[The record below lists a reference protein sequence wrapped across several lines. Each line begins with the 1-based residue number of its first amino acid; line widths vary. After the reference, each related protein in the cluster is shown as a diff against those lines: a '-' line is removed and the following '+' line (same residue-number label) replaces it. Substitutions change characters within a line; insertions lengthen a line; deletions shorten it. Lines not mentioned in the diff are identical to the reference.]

1 MPEQLQSITCV
12 AQDIRQSKTNTW
24 YAGTGEFLGNSAG
37 GGGDANYR
45 GDGIYKSVD
54 GGNTWDQLEST
65 VVETPESN
73 ASNFQFIYN
82 LVTNPISNDDI
93 LYAAT
98 IGALLVS
105 EDGGEAWSMLKGDF
119 SDEMSK
125 VTDVAITSNGLVYTT
140 FSQTSANSAEPSAD
154 AGIFLSLDG
163 QFFDDITPDSIPDGF
178 DRIVMSI
185 FEGDEN
191 IVYFLGHCDDYGLT
205 NHFLFKYIHVE
216 QNPTWVNLSDNL
228 PYFPNSPDYNFD
240 SQNAYDLCINI
251 KPDDEQTILIGGT
264 CLYRSTD
271 GFTSNN
277 NTAVIGGYDNDAEP
291 IPLIENSWV
300 DQHVICF
307 LPSNNDMV
315 FIGNDG
321 GVRRII
327 DVAQNEPVWEEL
339 NQNYATTQFYTIAV
353 DPTLDTEPK
362 FLGGLQD
369 RGCWGAEYDDFPN
382 WEMYPLAGD
391 GSYCAITDGGDPFY
405 ISFQEGAV
413 IRIFDDDIETRVDPA
428 DVDGSNYL
436 FINPFI
442 LDPNQDSVMYQLA
455 GDIIYRNHN
464 LNGIPFEDDEDPTMI
479 NWEAI
484 SSTELSDDQYTAI
497 DVSTVSANR
506 VYAGTGS
513 ATVNRID
520 DALDNPVVTNM
531 SSDEFPDEA
540 YVSSIAVDPEDA
552 DHVAV
557 VFSNYEVKSIFISED
572 GGENWE
578 SISGNLEE
586 YPDGSGDGP
595 SVRWANW
602 LTGLDTKILFVGTSI
617 GLFSATYLDGDNT
630 VWMQEAD
637 DLIGNAV
644 VDMMDIRQSD
654 ELIAVATHGLGVF
667 YAQYSNPIFV
677 ENTEFNSSIEL
688 LQNYPN
694 PVLGETTIAF
704 TLEKDT
710 KISLSL
716 YRISGELIKEIA
728 SGAYPAGS
736 HTVTFNARGLSA
748 SNYIYRLTTEREV
761 SSKTMQVL

>member
-205 NHFLFKYIHVE
+205 NHFLFKYIHDE

-291 IPLIENSWV
+291 IPDLLQEY
-300 DQHVICF
+300 F
-307 LPSNNDMV
+307 LP
-315 FIGNDG
+315 
-321 GVRRII
+321 VRIKK
-327 DVAQNEPVWEEL
+327 D
-339 NQNYATTQFYTIAV
+339 
-353 DPTLDTEPK
+353 
-362 FLGGLQD
+362 
-369 RGCWGAEYDDFPN
+369 
-382 WEMYPLAGD
+382 YPL
-391 GSYCAITDGGDPFY
+391 
-405 ISFQEGAV
+405 
-413 IRIFDDDIETRVDPA
+413 
-428 DVDGSNYL
+428 
-436 FINPFI
+436 
-442 LDPNQDSVMYQLA
+442 
-455 GDIIYRNHN
+455 RNK
-464 LNGIPFEDDEDPTMI
+464 
-479 NWEAI
+479 
-484 SSTELSDDQYTAI
+484 
-497 DVSTVSANR
+497 R
-506 VYAGTGS
+506 
-513 ATVNRID
+513 
-520 DALDNPVVTNM
+520 
-531 SSDEFPDEA
+531 
-540 YVSSIAVDPEDA
+540 
-552 DHVAV
+552 
-557 VFSNYEVKSIFISED
+557 
-572 GGENWE
+572 
-578 SISGNLEE
+578 
-586 YPDGSGDGP
+586 
-595 SVRWANW
+595 
-602 LTGLDTKILFVGTSI
+602 
-617 GLFSATYLDGDNT
+617 
-630 VWMQEAD
+630 
-637 DLIGNAV
+637 
-644 VDMMDIRQSD
+644 
-654 ELIAVATHGLGVF
+654 
-667 YAQYSNPIFV
+667 
-677 ENTEFNSSIEL
+677 
-688 LQNYPN
+688 
-694 PVLGETTIAF
+694 
-704 TLEKDT
+704 
-710 KISLSL
+710 
-716 YRISGELIKEIA
+716 
-728 SGAYPAGS
+728 
-736 HTVTFNARGLSA
+736 
-748 SNYIYRLTTEREV
+748 
-761 SSKTMQVL
+761 